1 MKNTIIILSGAI
13 NAMTLGAILALALN
27 SGYGPELDKKHVEC
41 MAKNIYFEARSEPI
55 EGQIAVAHVTMNR
68 VAHSEWPNN
77 ICDVVYEPKQ
87 FSWTHMIKDQTP
99 RDLDSWK
106 TAVIVARDVMIGNT
120 ADPTEGAQFYHAG
133 YVNPEWNQYMKVSKI
148 IGQHIFYYWDGQW
161 TLKKQKSPSN

>member
-41 MAKNIYFEARSEPI
+41 MAKNIYYEARSEPI

-68 VAHSEWPNN
+68 VAHSEWPDN

-87 FSWTHMIKDQTP
+87 FSWTHLIKDQTP
-99 RDLDSWK
+99 KSGKSWEMAK
-106 TAVIVARDVMIGNT
+106 VIARDVMIGNVE
-120 ADPTEGAQFYHAG
+120 DPTKGAVYYHAN
-133 YVNPEWNQYMKVSKI
+133 YVNPNWAEYMTLSKV
-148 IGQHIFYYWDGQW
+148 IGNHLFYTWDGDW
-161 TLKKQKSPSN
+161 DADN